1 MVPIPPHEQLQ
12 AVVRGLTT
20 VERHGQNLRLLT
32 AERTYKGAVEDVWDA
47 LTSPERIPRWLTPVS
62 GDLREGGR
70 FQLEGNAGGEVLGCA
85 PPHRLSITWEY
96 GGHMSWVDVELSA
109 VESGTRLLLEHTAP
123 VDPDTWEQFGPGA
136 VGIGW
141 EMALWGLA
149 EHLATPDFDPAEL
162 AVWMSEPEGRA
173 YMVELM
179 TGCSDKW
186 TELSISLGTDPAVA
200 RAAGERCTAAYTA
213 SPEG

>member
-1 MVPIPPHEQLQ
+1 MPIAPHEQLQ

-20 VERHGQNLRLLT
+20 VERNGHEVRLLT
-32 AERTYKGAVEDVWDA
+32 AERTYAAEVEEVWDA

-70 FQLEGNAGGEVLGCA
+70 FQLEGNAGGDVISCA

-96 GGHMSWVDVELSA
+96 GGQISWVDVELTA
-109 VESGTRLLLEHTAP
+109 VEHGTRLVLEHTAP
-123 VDPDTWEQFGPGA
+123 VDPEKWEEYGPGA

-141 EMALWGLA
+141 EMALWGLD
-149 EHLATPDFDPAEL
+149 EHLASPDFDPAEI
-162 AVWMSEPEGRA
+162 AAWMTRPEGRA

-179 TGCSDKW
+179 TGCSDVW
-186 TELSISLGTDPAVA
+186 TEVSIDFGTDPALA
-200 RAAGERCTAAYTA
+200 RAAGERCAAAYTA
-213 SPEG
+213 MPED